1 MEASRGVRS
10 VSGRLVS
17 FRLDVSR
24 RLMASRGVSGGQ
36 GSLVSSLRQA
46 GGVRP
51 ASKGKSS
58 LLTPSPADR
67 PKTRKNTCFSF
78 KCAKSTNPG
87 VSLVPPYRW
96 HRIVADTG
104 SGAKRTNPLSQKGR
118 RTNQHGRSPIPWA
131 QKGGQTG
138 SHGRSPVPWT
148 SNGRRTGP
156 HGRSPIP

>member
-1 MEASRGVRS
+1 MLELLRGERVY
-10 VSGRLVS
+10 
-17 FRLDVSR
+17 
-24 RLMASRGVSGGQ
+24 
-36 GSLVSSLRQA
+36 
-46 GGVRP
+46 P
-51 ASKGKSS
+51 PPTPS

-67 PKTRKNTCFSF
+67 PKTRKNMCFSF
-78 KCAKSTNPG
+78 KCAKSTNPEDVLG
-87 VSLVPPYRW
+87 SPLSPGEPKVRTLCSKCRVKRPKYEPFAQNGSSYRW

-148 SNGRRTGP
+148 SNGRRTAP
-156 HGRSPIP
+156 HGRSPIR

>member
-1 MEASRGVRS
+1 MCEKYEPRGVTGSPLSPSEPKVRTLCSKCRVKRS
-10 VSGRLVS
+10 KYEPFAQNGSWSAQTTNPLLKVRRKYEPFGRRVY
-17 FRLDVSR
+17 
-24 RLMASRGVSGGQ
+24 
-36 GSLVSSLRQA
+36 
-46 GGVRP
+46 P
-51 ASKGKSS
+51 PPTPS
-58 LLTPSPADR
+58 LLT
-67 PKTRKNTCFSF
+67 
-78 KCAKSTNPG
+78 
-87 VSLVPPYRW
+87 PYRW

-138 SHGRSPVPWT
+138 SHGQSPVPWT